1 MSKKGKE
8 ALYENVRNMYSEV
21 APIIESTGAL
31 MVNPNTFSRVKKV
44 LKYIL
49 EKAGNSNTYSHSI
62 KLCPDGTVSLHQEKI

>member
-31 MVNPNTFSRVKKV
+31 MVNPNTWWNSFFTSRKD
-44 LKYIL
+44 LKQQKCCSCYM
-49 EKAGNSNTYSHSI
+49 
-62 KLCPDGTVSLHQEKI
+62 